1 MLVGIQF
8 IPVQRN
14 EIEPVTIADFIELY
28 EPPSQSLETKSSSPI
43 YFEIETLF
51 WRKPEG
57 TENTEVLELY
67 VIPNLRSE
75 YSVQYL
81 NSASLNPAGICSMW
95 I

>member
-1 MLVGIQF
+1 MWFGEGDNFHEMKKWLKLSLWVVFIVLVGIQF

-51 WRKPEG
+51 
-57 TENTEVLELY
+57 
-67 VIPNLRSE
+67 
-75 YSVQYL
+75 
-81 NSASLNPAGICSMW
+81 
-95 I
+95 